1 MTSEHY
7 LSKYCCDTVKVYLYD
22 IVYKILKLV
31 RILPVA
37 TLGLRGFFS
46 YNEHYKKISLDA
58 RWLYVEQFN
67 VWINSM
73 SQRCWSVYE
82 SII

>member
-31 RILPVA
+31 LILPVA

-46 YNEHYKKISLDA
+46 YNEHYKKKL
-58 RWLYVEQFN
+58 
-67 VWINSM
+67 
-73 SQRCWSVYE
+73 RCKMVVC
-82 SII
+82 